1 MTDLRK
7 AVEHKLKDLY
17 GFNFRRFEEG
27 AQEIRAFISYKYSK
41 TSWKAD
47 LHVQSQGTILH

>member
-1 MTDLRK
+1 MIVLRK

-17 GFNFRRFEEG
+17 GFNRRFEEG

-41 TSWKAD
+41 TS
-47 LHVQSQGTILH
+47 